1 MGVVTDTGKA
11 SVTEYRTLDQNTAGA
26 MMLVTLHTGRTH
38 QIRVHF
44 AAIGHALYGDGLY
57 SPDTHGFNRQALHC
71 AHLRFWQPLKH
82 KLIDLHA
89 PLPADMATLAAKLR
103 LSQQD

>member
-1 MGVVTDTGKA
+1 
-11 SVTEYRTLDQNTAGA
+11 
-26 MMLVTLHTGRTH
+26 
-38 QIRVHF
+38 
-44 AAIGHALYGDGLY
+44 
-57 SPDTHGFNRQALHC
+57 
-71 AHLRFWQPLKH
+71 FWQPLKH